1 MITTWVRRVLPVLAL
16 LAVAGC
22 SFQGSVTDAGASA
35 SSHSGSSHTTATG
48 PATGPTAGSTT
59 GAGTG
64 TGSSSVPAPGGGAS
78 SSTTAPPAGSPA
90 GSGSNGSTSGPGRC
104 HTSELTGSLV
114 PGSPAAGQRY
124 ATLVL
129 QNTGG
134 RTCTVLGYGGI
145 GLADGSGGALP
156 TNQLRVSSPAAAL
169 VTLRPQASVRSALH
183 WSAVAGPGDA
193 TTGDCQP
200 VAAVLRVIPP
210 DETDALSVAW
220 NGGPVCSR
228 GTIDQQAY
236 AAG

>member
-1 MITTWVRRVLPVLAL
+1 VL

-22 SFQGSVTDAGASA
+22 SFRGSVTDADASPPARSGPSHAGTTTAGAS
-35 SSHSGSSHTTATG
+35 GATG
-48 PATGPTAGSTT
+48 TTTGSTGP
-59 GAGTG
+59 
-64 TGSSSVPAPGGGAS
+64 SSAPVPPAGGAS
-78 SSTTAPPAGSPA
+78 SSSASSSASSTGAPPAGTGSA
-90 GSGSNGSTSGPGRC
+90 GGPGRC

-114 PGSPAAGQRY
+114 AGSPGAGQRY

-134 RTCTVLGYGGI
+134 RICTVFGYGGI
-145 GLADGSGGALP
+145 GLAAASGGALP
-156 TNQLRVSSPAAAL
+156 TNQVRVPAPAAAP
-169 VTLRPQASVRSALH
+169 VTLRPRASVRSALH
-183 WSAVAGPGDA
+183 WSAVAGTGDA

-210 DETDALSVAW
+210 DETDALTVAW

-228 GTIDQQAY
+228 GTIEQQAY